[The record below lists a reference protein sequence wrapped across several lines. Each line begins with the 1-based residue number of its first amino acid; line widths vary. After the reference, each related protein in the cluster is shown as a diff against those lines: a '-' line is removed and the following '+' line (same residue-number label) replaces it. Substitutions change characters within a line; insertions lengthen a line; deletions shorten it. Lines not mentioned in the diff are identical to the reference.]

1 MSGLPEGEEF
11 MKYLQQWLASPTD
24 EECPLAGKS
33 YGAILALKEDVSG
46 VEASHFGTFHS
57 PLRTQADF
65 INSMEA
71 AHRISEELPAETGT
85 PTFPYSLH
93 YVYFDRYL
101 RVIGITK
108 ELIGLGLASMLMV
121 TVLVL
126 ESGGRD

>member
-1 MSGLPEGEEF
+1 
-11 MKYLQQWLASPTD
+11 MKYLQQWLASPTN

-33 YGAILALKEDVSG
+33 YGATLALKEDGSG

-65 INSMEA
+65 INLMEA

-85 PTFPYSLH
+85 TTFPYSLH

-101 RVIGITK
+101 CIVGITGG
-108 ELIGLGLASMLMV
+108 LLGLGLASVLVV
-121 TVLVL
+121 TVLL
-126 ESGGRD
+126 LGS